1 MTQAEL
7 DQKSTREKILD
18 VAIDLIEKGGTA
30 KATTRTIAAAAGVNI
45 AAINYHFGSKE
56 KLVDEA
62 LAASWEH
69 TSKHLK
75 DYLSAEPWEPEGA
88 LVAIGEFLIEGG
100 YRYPTITRANF
111 FESDGQPRKAV
122 AASIAALVGE
132 IEGRMSGSL
141 DKASAKALRIRL
153 GAFVSA
159 ILFPPLVDP
168 SCLPWLKDKTS
179 RKEYVRILVRDLF
192 ANSR

>member
-1 MTQAEL
+1 MTQAEI

-18 VAIDLIEKGGTA
+18 VTIDLIEKVGTA

-62 LAASWEH
+62 LSTSWEH
-69 TSKHLK
+69 ASKHIK
-75 DYLSAEPWEPEGA
+75 GYLSAEPWEPEGA
-88 LVAIGEFLIEGG
+88 LMAIGEYFLEGG

-122 AASIAALVGE
+122 AASIAALTGE
-132 IEGRMSGSL
+132 LEDRMSGSL
-141 DKASAKALRIRL
+141 DKTSTKELRIRL
-153 GAFVSA
+153 SAFVSA
-159 ILFPPLVDP
+159 ILFPPLVDS
-168 SCLPWLKDKTS
+168 SCLPWLKDKSS

-192 ANSR
+192 ASGR